1 MTAAPLLDWPQRA
14 KARPILTLD
23 LARKLGW
30 CAGVPGGH
38 PEYGTVELQGRSH
51 GVVYADLIRWLH
63 ALIRQHHPAEIA
75 IEAPLGSTQG
85 LSTTRLAYGLAAHL
99 HLMAYQHGITVREE
113 PVWRTRREVIGR
125 SYFPA
130 GTAKSE
136 VIAWCRSQGFAPGD
150 DNAADAIVLFKAME
164 KARHATA
171 SVVASRR

>member
-1 MTAAPLLDWPQRA
+1 MTNAPLFEWPDRTA
-14 KARPILTLD
+14 PRSVLCLD

-30 CAGVPGGH
+30 CAGVPGAH

-75 IEAPLGSTQG
+75 IEAPLGSSQG
-85 LSTTRLAYGLAAHL
+85 LSATRLAYGLAAHL
-99 HLMAYQHGITVREE
+99 HLLAHQHGITVREE

-125 SYFPA
+125 SDFPA

-136 VIAWCRSQGFAPGD
+136 AIAWCRANGFAPED
-150 DNAADAIVLFKAME
+150 DNAADAIVLFKHRE
-164 KARHATA
+164 RLRLRG
-171 SVVASRR
+171 SDV